1 LPFSVRKLWLRFRF
15 EFERF
20 VIEVVDGLTVT
31 LNNLARVGV
40 CRCNTENVVFGIKQD
55 VEVWKNVLGVNQ
67 LHQLFACSFR

>member
-15 EFERF
+15 EFESF
-20 VIEVVDGLTVT
+20 VIEVVDGFTVS

-55 VEVWKNVLGVNQ
+55 VEVRKNVLGINQ
-67 LHQLFACSFR
+67 LHQLFACPFR